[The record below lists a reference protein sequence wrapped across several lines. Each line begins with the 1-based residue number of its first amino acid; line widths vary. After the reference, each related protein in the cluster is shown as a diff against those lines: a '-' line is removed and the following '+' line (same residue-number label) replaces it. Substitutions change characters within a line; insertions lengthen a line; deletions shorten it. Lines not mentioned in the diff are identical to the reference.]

1 MARISVVIPC
11 FNETEVIDTTIARLL
26 QFCDSEPSHEFELIF
41 VDDGSRDQTA
51 QKIASHAARDARIRL
66 IRLSRNFGHQV
77 AVTAGVDATEGDAVV
92 LIDADLQDPPHLI
105 RDLIAAWEKG
115 SDVVYGVRSERAGE
129 SRFKKK
135 TAALFYRLLNRV
147 SEVPIPLDTGDFRL
161 MDRAVVDVLKTMPER
176 HRFLRGMVSWIGF
189 DQTGLAYNREA
200 RLAGTTKYP
209 LRKMIRF
216 ASDGMVS
223 FSTAPLRLATHIGFA
238 SSALALAG
246 IVYAFVLRVFT
257 SVWVPGWTLLFI
269 AVTFLGGVQLVSIG
283 ITGEYVGR
291 IFEESKRRPLYIVR
305 ERIGF
310 GAEKRNALSSM
321 R

>member
-1 MARISVVIPC
+1 M
-11 FNETEVIDTTIARLL
+11 
-26 QFCDSEPSHEFELIF
+26 
-41 VDDGSRDQTA
+41 
-51 QKIASHAARDARIRL
+51 
-66 IRLSRNFGHQV
+66 
-77 AVTAGVDATEGDAVV
+77 AVTAGVDATDGDAVV

-115 SDVVYGVRSERAGE
+115 FDVVYGVRSERAGE

-216 ASDGMVS
+216 ASDGWCPS
-223 FSTAPLRLATHIGFA
+223 QRRPSGLRRTSGSRVPRSRSLA
-238 SSALALAG
+238 SSTRSCCESSRPCGCRAG
-246 IVYAFVLRVFT
+246 R
-257 SVWVPGWTLLFI
+257 
-269 AVTFLGGVQLVSIG
+269 
-283 ITGEYVGR
+283 
-291 IFEESKRRPLYIVR
+291 
-305 ERIGF
+305 
-310 GAEKRNALSSM
+310 SSSSP
-321 R
+321 

>member
-41 VDDGSRDQTA
+41 VDDGSRDHTA

-176 HRFLRGMVSWIGF
+176 HRYLRGMVSWIGF

-216 ASDGMVS
+216 ASD
-223 FSTAPLRLATHIGFA
+223 
-238 SSALALAG
+238 
-246 IVYAFVLRVFT
+246 
-257 SVWVPGWTLLFI
+257 
-269 AVTFLGGVQLVSIG
+269 
-283 ITGEYVGR
+283 
-291 IFEESKRRPLYIVR
+291 
-305 ERIGF
+305 
-310 GAEKRNALSSM
+310 
-321 R
+321 

>member
-1 MARISVVIPC
+1 
-11 FNETEVIDTTIARLL
+11 
-26 QFCDSEPSHEFELIF
+26 
-41 VDDGSRDQTA
+41 
-51 QKIASHAARDARIRL
+51 
-66 IRLSRNFGHQV
+66 V

-223 FSTAPLRLATHIGFA
+223 FSRAPLRLATHIGFA

>member
-1 MARISVVIPC
+1 
-11 FNETEVIDTTIARLL
+11 
-26 QFCDSEPSHEFELIF
+26 
-41 VDDGSRDQTA
+41 
-51 QKIASHAARDARIRL
+51 
-66 IRLSRNFGHQV
+66 
-77 AVTAGVDATEGDAVV
+77 
-92 LIDADLQDPPHLI
+92 
-105 RDLIAAWEKG
+105 
-115 SDVVYGVRSERAGE
+115 VVYGVRSERAGE

-223 FSTAPLRLATHIGFA
+223 FSTARSGLRRTWVREFRARARWHR
-238 SSALALAG
+238 
-246 IVYAFVLRVFT
+246 LRVRAA
-257 SVWVPGWTLLFI
+257 SLHVRVGAGLDAPLHRRDVPRWRP
-269 AVTFLGGVQLVSIG
+269 ARQHW